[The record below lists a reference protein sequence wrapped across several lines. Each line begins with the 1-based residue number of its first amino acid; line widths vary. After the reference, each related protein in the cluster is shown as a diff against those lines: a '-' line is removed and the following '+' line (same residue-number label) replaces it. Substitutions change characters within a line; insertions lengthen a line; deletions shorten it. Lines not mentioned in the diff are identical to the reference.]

1 MAIGTSYGK
10 EVKMALRKTSL
21 QRRVEVRYR
30 RPLEKL
36 LPEMY
41 NEMGLPQMAREFGV
55 SRSTVWYWLLR
66 YGVQIQKVALADGET
81 IEIKKAS

>member
-1 MAIGTSYGK
+1 M
-10 EVKMALRKTSL
+10 MRKTRL
-21 QRRVEVRYR
+21 MKKIEDRYR

-41 NEMGLPQMAREFGV
+41 NEMGLPQMAEEMGV

-66 YGVQIQKVALADGET
+66 YGVNLRKVALAADET
-81 IEIKKAS
+81 LEIKKGR

>member
-1 MAIGTSYGK
+1 M
-10 EVKMALRKTSL
+10 MRKTRL
-21 QRRVEVRYR
+21 MKRIEDRYR

-41 NEMGLPQMAREFGV
+41 NEMGLPQMAEEMGV

-66 YGVQIQKVALADGET
+66 YGVNLRKVALASDET
-81 IEIKKAS
+81 LEIKKGR

>member
-1 MAIGTSYGK
+1 M
-10 EVKMALRKTSL
+10 MRKTRL
-21 QRRVEVRYR
+21 MKKIEDRYR

-41 NEMGLPQMAREFGV
+41 NEMGLPQMAEEMGV

-66 YGVQIQKVALADGET
+66 YGVNLRKVALASDET
-81 IEIKKAS
+81 LEIKKGR

>member
-1 MAIGTSYGK
+1 M
-10 EVKMALRKTSL
+10 MRKTRL
-21 QRRVEVRYR
+21 MRKIEERYR

-41 NEMGLPQMAREFGV
+41 NEMGLPQMAEEMGV

-66 YGVQIQKVALADGET
+66 YGVNLRKVALASDET
-81 IEIKKAS
+81 LEIKKGR

>member
-1 MAIGTSYGK
+1 MT
-10 EVKMALRKTSL
+10 RKTRL
-21 QRRVEVRYR
+21 MRKIEERYR

-41 NEMGLPQMAREFGV
+41 NEMGLPQMADEMGV

-66 YGVQIQKVALADGET
+66 YGVNLRKVALASDET
-81 IEIKKAS
+81 LEIIKGR

>member
-1 MAIGTSYGK
+1 MT
-10 EVKMALRKTSL
+10 RKTRL
-21 QRRVEVRYR
+21 MRKIEERYR

-41 NEMGLPQMAREFGV
+41 NEMGLPQMAEEMGV

-66 YGVQIQKVALADGET
+66 YGVNLRKVALASDET
-81 IEIKKAS
+81 LEIKKGR

>member
-1 MAIGTSYGK
+1 MT
-10 EVKMALRKTSL
+10 RKTRL
-21 QRRVEVRYR
+21 MRKIEERYR

-41 NEMGLPQMAREFGV
+41 NEMGLPQMAEEMGV

-66 YGVQIQKVALADGET
+66 YGVNLRKVALGSDET
-81 IEIKKAS
+81 LEIKKGR

>member
-1 MAIGTSYGK
+1 M
-10 EVKMALRKTSL
+10 MRKTRL
-21 QRRVEVRYR
+21 MKKIEDHYR

-41 NEMGLPQMAREFGV
+41 NEMGLPQMAEEMGV

-66 YGVQIQKVALADGET
+66 YGVNLRKVALAADET
-81 IEIKKAS
+81 LEIKKGR

>member
-1 MAIGTSYGK
+1 M
-10 EVKMALRKTSL
+10 RKI
-21 QRRVEVRYR
+21 EERYR

-41 NEMGLPQMAREFGV
+41 NEMGLPQMAEEMGV

-66 YGVQIQKVALADGET
+66 YGVNLRKVALASDET
-81 IEIKKAS
+81 LEIIKGR

>member
-1 MAIGTSYGK
+1 M
-10 EVKMALRKTSL
+10 MRKTRL
-21 QRRVEVRYR
+21 MKKIEERYR

-41 NEMGLPQMAREFGV
+41 NEMGLPQMAEEMGV

-66 YGVQIQKVALADGET
+66 YGVNLRKVALASDET
-81 IEIKKAS
+81 LEIKKGR

>member
-1 MAIGTSYGK
+1 M
-10 EVKMALRKTSL
+10 RKI
-21 QRRVEVRYR
+21 EERYR

-41 NEMGLPQMAREFGV
+41 NEMGLPQMADEMGV

-66 YGVQIQKVALADGET
+66 YGVNLRKVALASDET
-81 IEIKKAS
+81 LEIIKGR

>member
-1 MAIGTSYGK
+1 MT
-10 EVKMALRKTSL
+10 RKTRL
-21 QRRVEVRYR
+21 MRKIEERYR

-41 NEMGLPQMAREFGV
+41 NEMGLPQMAEEMGV

-66 YGVQIQKVALADGET
+66 YGVNLRKVALASDET
-81 IEIKKAS
+81 LEIIKGR

>member
-1 MAIGTSYGK
+1 M
-10 EVKMALRKTSL
+10 RKI
-21 QRRVEVRYR
+21 EERYR

-41 NEMGLPQMAREFGV
+41 NEMGLPQMAEEMGV

-66 YGVQIQKVALADGET
+66 YGVNLRKVALASGET
-81 IEIKKAS
+81 LEIIKGR

>member
-1 MAIGTSYGK
+1 M
-10 EVKMALRKTSL
+10 MRKTRL
-21 QRRVEVRYR
+21 MRRIEERYH

-41 NEMGLPQMAREFGV
+41 NEMGLPQMAEEMGV

-66 YGVQIQKVALADGET
+66 FGVNLRKVALAADET
-81 IEIKKAS
+81 LEIVKANR

>member
-1 MAIGTSYGK
+1 M
-10 EVKMALRKTSL
+10 MRKTRL
-21 QRRVEVRYR
+21 MKRIEDRYR

-41 NEMGLPQMAREFGV
+41 NEMGLPQMAEEMGV

-66 YGVQIQKVALADGET
+66 YGVNLRKVALASDET
-81 IEIKKAS
+81 LEIIKGR